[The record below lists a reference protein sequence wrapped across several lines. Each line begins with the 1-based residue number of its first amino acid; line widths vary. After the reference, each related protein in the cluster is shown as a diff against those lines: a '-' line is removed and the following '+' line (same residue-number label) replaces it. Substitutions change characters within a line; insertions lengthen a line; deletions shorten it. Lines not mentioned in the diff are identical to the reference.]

1 MSSKKNPSAFERM
14 QQAGLS
20 VDQLREVVA
29 GARRAD
35 FIERVRAAGLTLEE
49 MKEIVH
55 KSSETNTGSASVG
68 TSVSGVPGVSPPSS
82 AGGAST
88 QG

>member
-1 MSSKKNPSAFERM
+1 MSTKKNLSAFERM
-14 QQAGLS
+14 QQAGLT
-20 VDQLREVVA
+20 VDQLREIVA
-29 GARRAD
+29 GGHRAD
-35 FIERVRAAGLTLEE
+35 FIERARASGLTLDE

-68 TSVSGVPGVSPPSS
+68 TSVSGVPGLPPTS

>member
-1 MSSKKNPSAFERM
+1 MSSKKNQSAFERM

-20 VDQLREVVA
+20 VDELREVVA
-29 GARRAD
+29 GARRSE

-49 MKEIVH
+49 VKEIVH

-68 TSVSGVPGVSPPSS
+68 TSVSSIPGVSPPSS
-82 AGGAST
+82 AGGQST